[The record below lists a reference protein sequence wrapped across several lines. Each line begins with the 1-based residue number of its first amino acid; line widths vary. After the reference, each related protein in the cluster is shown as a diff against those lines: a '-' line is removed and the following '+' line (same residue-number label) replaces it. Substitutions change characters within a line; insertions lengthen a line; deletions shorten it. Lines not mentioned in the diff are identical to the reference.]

1 MSSQPLPPK
10 KVVAL
15 AILEQSMVNVHLDP
29 RADGVVVPPNFKRQP
44 QLLLQIGL
52 NLPVPIPD
60 LYFDDEKMS
69 CTLSFGR
76 VPFFCIV
83 PWTAVFAMVGQDGR
97 GMVWPESL
105 PPEVA
110 KARAM
115 PREATPEEKAA
126 KLAVVPPP
134 KKETKKKSSKKKA
147 DEKSAKAKPATKK
160 TTAKKPGARPKT
172 KKAGEKKKES
182 KKAAAESKRDAP
194 VVQLPDRRTPKR
206 VEAPKPQHAAKKPSA
221 GDKPKRELP
230 PYLRV
235 VK

>member
-1 MSSQPLPPK
+1 
-10 KVVAL
+10 
-15 AILEQSMVNVHLDP
+15 MVNVHLDP
-29 RADGVVVPPNFKRQP
+29 RAEGVVVPPNFKRQP

-110 KARAM
+110 QARAM

-134 KKETKKKSSKKKA
+134 KKETKKTSKKKA

-160 TTAKKPGARPKT
+160 TAA
-172 KKAGEKKKES
+172 KKAGAHPKPKKASDKKREP
-182 KKAAAESKRDAP
+182 KKAAADAKKDAP
-194 VVQLPDRRTPKR
+194 VVQLPERRAPKR
-206 VEAPKPQHAAKKPSA
+206 EEAPKPHHAAKKPAA
-221 GDKPKRELP
+221 GEKPKRELP

>member
-1 MSSQPLPPK
+1 M
-10 KVVAL
+10 AL

-29 RADGVVVPPNFKRQP
+29 RAEGVVVPPNFRRQP

-52 NLPVPIPD
+52 NMAKPIPD

-69 CTLSFGR
+69 CTLSFGQ

-97 GMVWPESL
+97 GMVWPDSL

-110 KARAM
+110 RARAM

-126 KLAVVPPP
+126 KLSAVPARKEDA
-134 KKETKKKSSKKKA
+134 KKETKKTARRKKDDKT
-147 DEKSAKAKPATKK
+147 AKAKPATKK
-160 TTAKKPGARPKT
+160 SAAKKATARPKAKKT
-172 KKAGEKKKES
+172 SDKKKAP
-182 KKAAAESKRDAP
+182 KKAAADTRSDAP
-194 VVQLPDRRTPKR
+194 VVQLPERR
-206 VEAPKPQHAAKKPSA
+206 APKKEDAPRPQHAAKKPA
-221 GDKPKRELP
+221 GEKPKRELP